1 MKPAEYA
8 ICELDEL
15 GQIAYIFEYHSSL
28 DRAMD
33 RLEVYATAPPGNLH
47 HIDGSGAV
55 YRLVC
60 SRPGA
65 FTEATE

>member
-8 ICELDEL
+8 MCELDEL
-15 GQIAYIFEYHSSL
+15 GQIAYILDYHSSR
-28 DRAMD
+28 DRARD
-33 RLEVYATAPPGNLH
+33 RLEAYATAPLGNLH
-47 HIDGSGAV
+47 HIDGCVAV

-60 SRPGA
+60 FRPGA